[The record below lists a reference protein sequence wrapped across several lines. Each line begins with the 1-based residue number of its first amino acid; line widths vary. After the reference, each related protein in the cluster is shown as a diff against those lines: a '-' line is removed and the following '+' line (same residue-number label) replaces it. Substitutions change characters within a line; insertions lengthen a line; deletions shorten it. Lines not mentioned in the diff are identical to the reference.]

1 MGNASVIAELT
12 STNQQLEGH
21 MASLNMQLKRAQSKR
36 QQAEESSAEQH
47 AQQAAADAASNGDI
61 TNLTQVNAQLMLQ
74 LADVNNLLAQAQSDL
89 QTAQDT
95 SSAQHAQQATADGG
109 ESGDAKAQLQ
119 SQVDSLHEQL
129 EQAQQELS
137 HAEDSRAAQS
147 AHAARST
154 SDIASLSDVNGQL
167 REQVAGLSKQLE
179 LQDTDSGSAQHAQ
192 QAGFGGGTHSQLQS
206 EAHVLSQQ
214 LEQAQRELTHL
225 QDFRA
230 AQHAQHAAQSTGEIA
245 QLTEVNAQLMA
256 QIAAMSKQ
264 LEQAPSKQTVQ
275 AQHAQQA
282 SANHDSSSSGEV
294 DAQLQQ
300 QVFTLTQQLDQAEH
314 ELQQLRETSSAQQ
327 AQEAGENATM
337 SNDLP
342 GDDGQVQKHAQL
354 AADSNGDINDLPQ
367 ANSKLLLQVAER
379 KAQTQQAQRDAQAA
393 AGQLHHMRELVKAQH
408 AKREELQQEC
418 NAKELQVGIL
428 HAIIQE
434 HTVLTAVQFVADD
447 ESAYPV
453 LSCSPVGHKV
463 KLELPCQQSL
473 AETHLP
479 STASDLL
486 QSKLSHT
493 MTSAQHFLTRSSLC
507 SHMCNCNKPDRC
519 WYVQV
524 QELVAHLDHPEGSH
538 MYERAQ
544 RDHAKAAH
552 LTQVN
557 KQLEDHVSSLDMQLE
572 QTQQDLQASHAE
584 LSQALAAQRAQHDDH
599 NAEQVQNAHA
609 QAERAQA
616 ELDQL
621 QEECTSKDLQVPLC
635 SGLLSFSTDEHACPI
650 THACMHEPI
659 ETSSCLPQETR

>member
-12 STNQQLEGH
+12 GTNQQLEGH

-95 SSAQHAQQATADGG
+95 SSAQHAQQATADCG

-119 SQVDSLHEQL
+119 SQVNSLHEQL

-137 HAEDSRAAQS
+137 HTEDSRAAQS
-147 AHAARST
+147 AHAARSS

-192 QAGFGGGTHSQLQS
+192 QAGFGGMLGGSTHSQLQS
-206 EAHVLSQQ
+206 EVHTLSQQ

-230 AQHAQHAAQSTGEIA
+230 AQHAQHAAQSTGEIT

-264 LEQAPSKQTVQ
+264 LEQAPSKQAVQ

-282 SANHDSSSSGEV
+282 SAKHGSSSSGEV

-314 ELQQLRETSSAQQ
+314 ELQQLREASSTQQ
-327 AQEAGENATM
+327 AQEADENATM
-337 SNDLP
+337 CNDLP

-379 KAQTQQAQRDAQAA
+379 KAQTEQAQRDAQAA
-393 AGQLHHMRELVKAQH
+393 TGQLHHMRELVKAQH

-428 HAIIQE
+428 RAIIQE
-434 HTVLTAVQFVADD
+434 H
-447 ESAYPV
+447 
-453 LSCSPVGHKV
+453 H
-463 KLELPCQQSL
+463 
-473 AETHLP
+473 
-479 STASDLL
+479 
-486 QSKLSHT
+486 
-493 MTSAQHFLTRSSLC
+493 SSYC
-507 SHMCNCNKPDRC
+507 GTI
-519 WYVQV
+519 V
-524 QELVAHLDHPEGSH
+524 
-538 MYERAQ
+538 
-544 RDHAKAAH
+544 
-552 LTQVN
+552 
-557 KQLEDHVSSLDMQLE
+557 
-572 QTQQDLQASHAE
+572 
-584 LSQALAAQRAQHDDH
+584 
-599 NAEQVQNAHA
+599 
-609 QAERAQA
+609 
-616 ELDQL
+616 
-621 QEECTSKDLQVPLC
+621 
-635 SGLLSFSTDEHACPI
+635 
-650 THACMHEPI
+650 
-659 ETSSCLPQETR
+659 